1 MRYRG
6 KNFNAIHIKEERDVV
21 TIKITNP
28 PVNALSQTVRDEI
41 ISVLS
46 ETEDRQRI
54 KKIFITGEGNYF
66 SAGADIKK
74 ELFPIVTSDDKD
86 KKGKGRAFSKSG
98 QALIRRIQ
106 NFPKPITAYI
116 DGYALG
122 GGLELAL
129 ACHTIHATKR
139 SVLGFPEITLGLI
152 PGWGG
157 TVNLFLRCNDKA
169 FATKM
174 IYEGVGITAFQAY
187 QMDIINVFVP
197 SAKKDTL
204 PISLFKKPAPL
215 VQLLLREFYFDEH
228 ISAKYEPEAL
238 HGVLLDRESMSFDF
252 VLFQD
257 DAREGIIAFLEERE
271 PRFKQLEMNI
281 KI

>member
-1 MRYRG
+1 MKYRG
-6 KNFNAIHIKEERDVV
+6 KDFKTLRISEHEDVL
-21 TIKITNP
+21 TITISNP
-28 PVNALSQTVRDEI
+28 PVNALSQIARDEI
-41 ISVLS
+41 ISALT
-46 ETEDRQRI
+46 ETEDRPRI

-66 SAGADIKK
+66 SAGADIKN
-74 ELFPIVTSDDKD
+74 ELYPIVISDDKD

-106 NFPKPITAYI
+106 NFPKPITASI

-129 ACHTIHATKR
+129 ACPNIYVTKR

-157 TVNLFLRCNDKA
+157 TVNLFARCSSKA

-187 QMDIINVFVP
+187 QMGIAAVCVP
-197 SAKKDTL
+197 SAEKDTL
-204 PISLFKKPAPL
+204 PIPLFRKPAPL

-228 ISAKYEPEAL
+228 IFAKYKPEVL
-238 HGVLLDRESMSFDF
+238 PGVLLDRESMSFDF

-257 DAREGIIAFLEERE
+257 DAREGITAFLEKRE
-271 PRFKQLEMNI
+271 PRFKQLGMNI

>member
-1 MRYRG
+1 MQYRG

-28 PVNALSQTVRDEI
+28 PVNALSQIVRDEI
-41 ISVLS
+41 ISVLL
-46 ETEDRQRI
+46 ETEDRPLI
-54 KKIFITGEGNYF
+54 KKIFITGEGDYF
-66 SAGADIKK
+66 SAGADIKN
-74 ELFPIVTSDDKD
+74 ELYPIVISDDK
-86 KKGKGRAFSKSG
+86 KEKGKAFSKSG

-116 DGYALG
+116 DGRALG

-129 ACHTIHATKR
+129 ACHNIHATER

-157 TVNLFLRCNDKA
+157 TVNLFLRCNSKA

-174 IYEGVGITAFQAY
+174 IYEGVGITALQAY
-187 QMDIINVFVP
+187 QMDIINVLVP
-197 SAKKDTL
+197 SANKQTL
-204 PISLFKKPAPL
+204 PIPLFRKPAPL
-215 VQLLLREFYFDEH
+215 VQLLLREFYFDEN
-228 ISAKYEPEAL
+228 ISAKYEPEVL

-257 DAREGIIAFLEERE
+257 DAREGITAFLEKRE
-271 PRFKQLEMNI
+271 PKFKELET
-281 KI
+281 KL